1 MSGGELY
8 IYWHCSRARS
18 GQAVAAAQALQA
30 ALRGRH
36 PGLQARVLQRAD
48 EAPPGDRV
56 TLMEIYAR
64 PGGLDAATREAL
76 RAATA
81 QALAAWADGPR
92 HVEIFEDLALRPGAA
107 D

>member
-8 IYWHCSRARS
+8 IYWHCDRARA
-18 GQAVAAAQALQA
+18 GPAIAAAQALQA
-30 ALRGRH
+30 ALRDRH

-48 EAPPGDRV
+48 EAPPGDRI

-64 PGGLDAATREAL
+64 PGGLDAATRDAL
-76 RAATA
+76 RSATA
-81 QALAAWADGPR
+81 QALATWADGPR
-92 HVEIFEDLALRPGAA
+92 HVEIFEDPALRPGAA